1 MGEYLIAPPDYE
13 HGFILKTAV
22 EDLIFYVKERVDRDI
37 IVHEL
42 YNICKQVSTEIELM
56 SARQEVM
63 DKIDPI
69 DSFNAWNLSIV
80 CGPTT
85 KQQEAFQSSGLKH
98 RLDSISEQS
107 QIIKAESTYVSY
119 IRDGVRCFIS
129 QTLRKEL
136 FITDGYLFKKSRT
149 KIKMIKG
156 KYRQIFASIDF
167 KKLLIRFK

>member
-1 MGEYLIAPPDYE
+1 
-13 HGFILKTAV
+13 
-22 EDLIFYVKERVDRDI
+22 
-37 IVHEL
+37 
-42 YNICKQVSTEIELM
+42 
-56 SARQEVM
+56 M

-85 KQQEAFQSSGLKH
+85 KQQEAFQSSGLRH

-136 FITDGYLFKKSRT
+136 FITDGYLFKESKT
-149 KIKMIKG
+149 KIKLIKG
-156 KYRQIFASIDF
+156 KYRQIFVSIDF
-167 KKLLIRFK
+167 KKLLIRFKAERQEEKFEAGKDMPFQEIIEVRRLELDIFKGEHKKKKEL